1 MAFEVLSDSALSL
14 GWGMSLFNASLAKNV
29 SAIADQ
35 VVQADISMFL
45 SEQSRAVDITP
56 ASQGSIPCTY
66 RSDSQN
72 TEKCQRT
79 YFVPGGLD
87 LAAPDARNNPN
98 LTKADVL
105 LARGQQSY
113 ILNFIAGPGGS
124 EEWRFKSSDCEVYGF
139 TFGAFYLCLTNAA
152 DNTLRAR
159 ESRFMCRPGLRHGQL
174 T

>member
-1 MAFEVLSDSALSL
+1 MAFKALDGSAHSL

-45 SEQSRAVDITP
+45 SEQSRSVDITP
-56 ASQGSIPCTY
+56 ASQGSILCTY
-66 RSDSQN
+66 RSDSPN
-72 TEKCQRT
+72 TEKCQQT

-98 LTKADVL
+98 LTKADVF
-105 LARGQQSY
+105 LAMDQQGY
-113 ILNFIAGPGGS
+113 ILDFMAGPGGS
-124 EEWRFKSSDCEVYGF
+124 EEWRFKPSDCEVYGF
-139 TFGAFYLCLTNAA
+139 AFGAFYLCLTNAA

-159 ESRFMCRPGLRHGQL
+159 ESRFMCRLGLGHGQL

>member
-1 MAFEVLSDSALSL
+1 MAFEVFDDSTLSL

-45 SEQSRAVDITP
+45 SEQSRSVDITP
-56 ASQGSIPCTY
+56 ASQRSIVCTD
-66 RSDSQN
+66 RSDSQR

-87 LAAPDARNNPN
+87 LAAPDARNHRN
-98 LTKADVL
+98 LTKADIL
-105 LARGQQSY
+105 LARDQQGY
-113 ILNFIAGPGGS
+113 ILDFIEGPGGS
-124 EEWRFKSSDCEVYGF
+124 QEWRFNASDCEVYGF
-139 TFGAFYLCLTNAA
+139 TFGAFRLCLTNAA
-152 DNTLRAR
+152 DNTLHAR
-159 ESRFMCRPGLRHGQL
+159 KSCFLDRLE

>member
-87 LAAPDARNNPN
+87 LAAPESAR
-98 LTKADVL
+98 
-105 LARGQQSY
+105 
-113 ILNFIAGPGGS
+113 
-124 EEWRFKSSDCEVYGF
+124 
-139 TFGAFYLCLTNAA
+139 
-152 DNTLRAR
+152 
-159 ESRFMCRPGLRHGQL
+159 
-174 T
+174 